1 MSALAR
7 SGSPEDDIA
16 PVALF
21 LASKDSQFITGYS
34 RRSGLRPAVQR
45 SATLATEQ
53 TQKFGKPSSQP
64 AD

>member
-7 SGSPEDDIA
+7 FGSPEDDIA

-34 RRSGLRPAVQR
+34 RRSVLRPAVQR
-45 SATLATEQ
+45 SATLVTVDAEIL
-53 TQKFGKPSSQP
+53 
-64 AD
+64 